1 MYTLSNLRP
10 LAMTYDWI
18 AQKLYIIA
26 ENIDDDHFKI
36 ISLTD
41 RNLEIVSETV
51 YEGNKEI
58 DHNSLRVEITVNPF
72 KG

>member
-1 MYTLSNLRP
+1 
-10 LAMTYDWI
+10 MTYDWI

-26 ENIDDDHFKI
+26 ENIDDDHFEI

-51 YEGNKEI
+51 YEVNKEI

>member
-1 MYTLSNLRP
+1 
-10 LAMTYDWI
+10 MTYDWI

-26 ENIDDDHFKI
+26 ESIDDDHFEI
-36 ISLTD
+36 ISLTN
-41 RNLEIVSETV
+41 RNLEIVSEIV

>member
-1 MYTLSNLRP
+1 
-10 LAMTYDWI
+10 MTYDWI

-26 ENIDDDHFKI
+26 ENIDDYHFEI